1 MATIGVRE
9 LKANASRVL
18 KEVQESGEEIIITR
32 RGKPCVK
39 MVPITVGQER
49 ARTLR
54 SLRGALLSL
63 PELEFDD
70 FMDIKSVWERGSE
83 VD

>member
-18 KEVQESGEEIIITR
+18 KEMEKSGEEIVITR
-32 RGKPCVK
+32 RGKPCAK
-39 MVPITVGQER
+39 LVPIGAGLTGE
-49 ARTLR
+49 RTLG
-54 SLRGALLSL
+54 SLKGALLSL
-63 PELEFDD
+63 PELVFDD
-70 FMDIKSVWERGSE
+70 FMDVKSVWEEGSG

>member
-39 MVPITVGQER
+39 LTPIRVGQKRE
-49 ARTLR
+49 RTLL
-54 SLRGALLSL
+54 SLRGAMLSL

>member
-18 KEVQESGEEIIITR
+18 AEVEKSGEEIIVTR

-39 MVPITVGQER
+39 LVPIGAAQEEE
-49 ARTLR
+49 RTLQ

-63 PELEFDD
+63 PELDFND
-70 FMDIKSVWERGSE
+70 FMDVKRAWEKGSG

>member
-39 MVPITVGQER
+39 MIPISVGQEPE
-49 ARTLR
+49 RTLR

-63 PELEFDD
+63 PELDFDD
-70 FMDIKSVWERGSE
+70 FLDIKSIWTRGSG